1 MSFSRIPVIT
11 PYYRG
16 DSSQYHGKYGYPIG
30 TILHDLTLFKKAS
43 DQEKYDAFS
52 GIYLF
57 SIISVHVDLLGIPR
71 GLHNSSRMKIKMF
84 EITNLMMTNDMI
96 QKLGII
102 YLHIKL
108 LKEVKHKFDSDT
120 NPDTVLNLL
129 DDILIFVIHII
140 LSFNYVNIYKYISDQ
155 SSKLDMNINL
165 EFILKKVDDKII
177 DDIFFMFDPIIEFN
191 EYGREIIPEHN
202 DIFYGV
208 RSIVRNFRN
217 IIVTKPNN
225 INFSKFSFEFIE
237 NVIFLFKEYL

>member
-1 MSFSRIPVIT
+1 MSLSRIPVIT

-16 DSSQYHGKYGYPIG
+16 DSSQYHAKYGYPIG
-30 TILHDLTLFKKAS
+30 TILHDLPLFKKAS

-57 SIISVHVDLLGIPR
+57 SIISVHVDLLGVPR

-84 EITNLMMTNDMI
+84 EITKLIMMNDVL

-120 NPDTVLNLL
+120 NPDTILNLL
-129 DDILIFVIHII
+129 DDIIIFIIHII
-140 LSFNYVNIYKYISDQ
+140 LSFNYVNIFNYIKDC
-155 SSKLDMNINL
+155 SKLDMTIDL
-165 EFILKKVDDKII
+165 DVILKTVDNKMIDKM
-177 DDIFFMFDPIIEFN
+177 FFMFDPIIEFN

-202 DIFYGV
+202 DIFYGSG
-208 RSIVRNFRN
+208 SIVRNFRN
-217 IIVTKPNN
+217 VTDTKPNN
-225 INFSKFSFEFIE
+225 INFSQFSFKFIE

>member
-1 MSFSRIPVIT
+1 MSFSRILVIT

-16 DSSQYHGKYGYPIG
+16 DNSQYHGKYGYPIG
-30 TILHDLTLFKKAS
+30 TILHDLTLFKKSS

-57 SIISVHVDLLGIPR
+57 SIISVHVDLLGVPR
-71 GLHNSSRMKIKMF
+71 GLHNSSRMKNKMF
-84 EITNLMMTNDMI
+84 EITKCMMKNVMI

-102 YLHIKL
+102 YLHVKL
-108 LKEVKHKFDSDT
+108 LKEVNHKFDTGT

-140 LSFNYVNIYKYISDQ
+140 LSFNYVNIFDYVKDCLN
-155 SSKLDMNINL
+155 LDMNIDL
-165 EFILKKVDDKII
+165 EFILSNVDNKMINKM
-177 DDIFFMFDPIIEFN
+177 FLMFDPIIEFN

-202 DIFYGV
+202 DIFYGS

-217 IIVTKPNN
+217 VTDTKSNN
-225 INFSKFSFEFIE
+225 IDFSKFNFEFIK